1 MLMYTL
7 EGIST
12 STKYT
17 GMTKGS
23 QPRAHERED
32 LESHNTSLPE
42 NLVNE

>member
-1 MLMYTL
+1 MLVYTL

-17 GMTKGS
+17 GMAKGS
-23 QPRAHERED
+23 HIILRVVP
-32 LESHNTSLPE
+32 LPE